1 MNNALRDTL
10 SALLAFD
17 TTSRAS
23 NLALISFIRD
33 VLAQRG
39 VAAELFYDESGAK
52 ANLYARLGPA
62 GDGGVMLSGHTDVV
76 PVDGQRWTVPP
87 FALTERD
94 GRCYGRGSADMKG
107 FIACVLA
114 SLDRF
119 LAQPLRM
126 PLHLAFSYDE
136 EVGCLGVRS
145 LVAHLKASPEKP
157 ALCIIGEPTAMQPV
171 YGHKGKVAMRSQ
183 VRGRAC
189 HSAYA
194 PQGVNAIEQAA
205 QLIGHIVR
213 VGESLRQTQDARFDP
228 PFSTLQVG
236 TIQGG
241 AALNIVPQDCQ
252 FDFELRTLP
261 AADVDGVLENIAA
274 FARERLLP
282 AMRERAPE
290 SEIAFQPLGAYPG
303 LLTDPQSDFAR
314 WLAQWSGSDTF
325 STVAFGTE
333 GGLFDEIGIATLVC
347 GPGSMAQGHKADEF
361 VAVEQLERCM
371 QMLGNLCDWMR
382 AESVINCTKAKT
394 QP

>member
-1 MNNALRDTL
+1 MNSDLRAQL
-10 SALLAFD
+10 ASLLAFD
-17 TTSRAS
+17 TTSRES
-23 NLALISFIRD
+23 NLALIDFIRTL
-33 VLAQRG
+33 LAGRG
-39 VAAELFYDESGAK
+39 VASTLLYSDDGRK

-62 GDGGVMLSGHTDVV
+62 GDGGVLLSGHTDVV

-87 FALTERD
+87 FSLTERD

-136 EVGCLGVRS
+136 EAGCLGVRS
-145 LVAHLKASPEKP
+145 LVAHLRASPEKP
-157 ALCIIGEPTAMQPV
+157 ALCIIGEPTNMAPV
-171 YGHKGKVAMRSQ
+171 YGHKGKVAMRCQ
-183 VRGRAC
+183 LRGHAC

-194 PQGVNAIEQAA
+194 PSGVNAIEQAA
-205 QLIGHIVR
+205 KLISHITR
-213 VGESLRQTQDARFDP
+213 VSEALQQTQDPRFDP

-261 AADVDGVLENIAA
+261 GADTEGVLESIEA
-274 FARERLLP
+274 FARHQLLP
-282 AMRERAPE
+282 AMQEKAPE
-290 SEIAFQPLGAYPG
+290 SAISFQPLSAYPG

-314 WLAQWSGSDTF
+314 WLADWCGSEAF

-333 GGLFDEIGIATLVC
+333 GGLFDEAGIATLVC

-371 QMLGNLCDWMR
+371 QMLSQLCDWMR
-382 AESVINCTKAKT
+382 LD
-394 QP
+394 

>member
-1 MNNALRDTL
+1 MNSALRETL
-10 SALLAFD
+10 AALLAFD
-17 TTSRAS
+17 TTSRES
-23 NLALISFIRD
+23 NLALIGFIRD
-33 VLAQRG
+33 FLAQRG
-39 VAAELFYDESGAK
+39 VAAELLYDEGGTK

-62 GDGGVMLSGHTDVV
+62 GDGGVLLSGHTDVV

-119 LAQPLRM
+119 LAEPLRL

-145 LVAHLKASPEKP
+145 LVAHLQMSPQKP
-157 ALCIIGEPTAMQPV
+157 TLCIIGEPTEMAPV
-171 YGHKGKVAMRSQ
+171 YGHKGKVAMRCQ

-194 PQGVNAIEQAA
+194 PDGVNAIEQAA
-205 QLIGHIVR
+205 ALIGHISR
-213 VGESLRQTQDARFDP
+213 VGASLRQTRDTRFDP

-261 AADVDGVLENIAA
+261 DADAGAVLESIAA
-274 FARERLLP
+274 FARDQLLP
-282 AMRERAPE
+282 AMQAQAPE
-290 SEIAFQPLGAYPG
+290 SSVTFQPLGAYPG
-303 LLTDPQSDFAR
+303 LLTDPQGDFAR
-314 WLAQWSGSDTF
+314 WLAQWSGSDRF
-325 STVAFGTE
+325 ATVAFGTE
-333 GGLFDEIGIATLVC
+333 GGLFDEIGMATLVC

-361 VAVEQLERCM
+361 VAVDQLERCM

-382 AESVINCTKAKT
+382 AG
-394 QP
+394 